1 MKVIAATL
9 VYGFIEAGKTTYIQD
24 QILNS
29 PSHAQG
35 ATLILCFEEGQEEYD
50 ERALSSRQARV
61 AYYRGGES
69 VPDFCRRMLEQFD
82 PNRVFVEMNGMR
94 HGLREKLPGELNVV
108 RSVMLIDGT
117 TLPIYM
123 ANMRQ
128 HLQNMVVASDVI
140 LFNRCQGKQVLLAYG
155 PMFQL
160 MNHRAGFLWVNAEGK
175 REKAFDAPLPFDEQA
190 DDIEVN
196 GSNYISFI
204 LTALIHPE
212 CCDGKSLRLFGQYR
226 DGRIGRTVM
235 TCCPAD
241 LQFLGI
247 PCDGLDCP
255 DNAWISVNGI
265 GEMGADDFGQK
276 RLLLRAISFEIEK
289 PPKQPILSTL

>member
-1 MKVIAATL
+1 MKKIATTL
-9 VYGFIEAGKTTYIQD
+9 VYGLIEAGKTTYIRN

-29 PSHAQG
+29 PSHAQSV
-35 ATLILCFEEGQEEYD
+35 TLILCFEEGQEEYD
-50 ERALSSRQARV
+50 EKALSSRQARV
-61 AYYRGGES
+61 AFCRGGES
-69 VPDFCRRMLEQFD
+69 IPEFCHRTLEKIDPD
-82 PNRVFVEMNGMR
+82 RVFVEMNGMR
-94 HGLREKLPGELNVV
+94 PGLREKLPGELNVV
-108 RSVMLIDGT
+108 RSIMLMDGT

-140 LFNRCQGKQVLLAYG
+140 LFNRCQGKQALLAYG
-155 PMFQL
+155 PVFQL
-160 MNHRAGFLWVNAEGK
+160 MNHRADFLRVDAEGTL
-175 REKAFDAPLPFDEQA
+175 EEAFDAPLPFDEPA
-190 DDIEVN
+190 DGIEVN

-212 CCDGKSLRLFGQYR
+212 CCDGKAMRLFGQYR

-247 PCDGLDCP
+247 PCEGPDCP
-255 DNAWISVNGI
+255 NDAWISASGI
-265 GEMGADDFGQK
+265 GEVSADDSGQK
-276 RLLLRAISFEIEK
+276 RLILRATAFEIEE
-289 PPKQPILSTL
+289 PPKQPILSAL